1 MTIALV
7 IRHGQAEGNADHRFI
22 GQTDV
27 PLDPLGHHQADALAR
42 RLAPL
47 PIKRILSSDLSRA
60 RDTIAPA
67 ADVLG
72 LQVETD
78 SRLREVANG
87 DWTGLLPSEIQAGW
101 PEMWKAYA
109 EGEDVKRPGG
119 ENWKKVRLRVV
130 ECVSELAGTEELIA
144 ISTHGGPALCLV
156 NWSLGLTP
164 EGNIFKGRLGAVENV
179 ALNVIDL
186 EGPRLLAYNDLGH
199 IPEGLPRLR
208 LPFFD

>member
-27 PLDPLGHHQADALAR
+27 PLDPLGRHQADALAR

-119 ENWKKVRLRVV
+119 ENWKNVRLRVV

>member
-1 MTIALV
+1 VTIALV
-7 IRHGQAEGNADHRFI
+7 VRHGQAEGNADHRFI

-27 PLDPLGHHQADALAR
+27 PLDALGRHQAEALAK

-47 PIKRILSSDLSRA
+47 PIKRILSSDLIRA

-67 ADVLG
+67 AELLG
-72 LQVETD
+72 LPVQTD
-78 SRLREVANG
+78 LRLREIANG
-87 DWTGLLPSEIQAGW
+87 DWTGLLPSEIEAGW
-101 PEMWKAYA
+101 PDMWKAYV
-109 EGEDVKRPGG
+109 EGDDVLRPGG

-130 ECVSELAGTEELIA
+130 DCVRELAGTEELVA

-156 NWSLGLTP
+156 NWSLGLAP
-164 EGNIFKGRLGAVENV
+164 DGNIFKGRLGAVENV

>member
-27 PLDPLGHHQADALAR
+27 PLDALGRHQAEALAK
-42 RLAPL
+42 RLTPL

-67 ADVLG
+67 AEGLG
-72 LQVETD
+72 LPVETD

-87 DWTGLLPSEIQAGW
+87 AWTGLLPSEIQAGW
-101 PEMWKAYA
+101 PEMWEAYA
-109 EGEDVKRPGG
+109 EGKDVERPGG

-130 ECVSELAGTEELIA
+130 ECVGELAGTEDLIA

-156 NWSLGLTP
+156 NWSLGLP
-164 EGNIFKGRLGAVENV
+164 PDGNIFKGRLGAVENV

-199 IPEGLPRLR
+199 VPEGLPRLR

>member
-7 IRHGQAEGNADHRFI
+7 IRHGQAEWNDDHRFI

-27 PLDPLGHHQADALAR
+27 PLDPLGRHQADALAR